1 MNNSELTLDQLAEIN
16 GGIVD
21 FGGSG
26 FKVSTTVRE
35 KGWWTVDGADFK
47 AVMNSKFQSVGLK
60 ITPVAGLNFDKGSK
74 LMCLPSCT

>member
-1 MNNSELTLDQLAEIN
+1 MNNNELTFDQLTEIS

-21 FGGSG
+21 FGGSQ

-47 AVMNSKFQSVGLK
+47 S
-60 ITPVAGLNFDKGSK
+60 VAGRGFDVGPISRRGFDIKAIG
-74 LMCLPSCT
+74 